1 MKKMV
6 NKEKDIFAITEI
18 GLREEII
25 IIIILLKGA
34 DAVIGSFGYSEKRNR
49 IVDYP
54 YATSI
59 APFAVMIPKPTA
71 QKLNHLS
78 AIGQPFQPF
87 VRKQTTN

>member
-1 MKKMV
+1 MITEDQSPNKTGVITLMKKMV

-49 IVDYP
+49 IVDY
-54 YATSI
+54 TLR
-59 APFAVMIPKPTA
+59 
-71 QKLNHLS
+71 Q
-78 AIGQPFQPF
+78 
-87 VRKQTTN
+87 